1 MEGSSVGEL
10 VGAVGA
16 SVFTLLIAFAPVGL
30 LVIEPVGL
38 RVSSLAVF
46 ADGFLVACIRSLIM
60 VFSEISGFTFI
71 ILRDGPRIDG
81 TPPPPDA
88 AILPPSRS
96 FVWRP
101 SSSAPRATDVERPA
115 PRTSAASA
123 QSTEARAAIASA
135 AVK

>member
-1 MEGSSVGEL
+1 
-10 VGAVGA
+10 
-16 SVFTLLIAFAPVGL
+16 LIAFAPVGL
-30 LVIEPVGL
+30 LVFEPVGL

-46 ADGFLVACIRSLIM
+46 ADGCLVACIRALI
-60 VFSEISGFTFI
+60 VVLSELSGFTFI

-88 AILPPSRS
+88 AINPPSLS

-101 SSSAPRATDVERPA
+101 SSSAPGATDVERPA
-115 PRTSAASA
+115 ARTSAASA
-123 QSTEARAAIASA
+123 QSTEAREAIASA